1 MIFHR
6 GAEVYSPEK
15 FIHINTKDNIGR
27 VFRIWKIFYL
37 YKTKGIFWFS
47 FFGKWGV
54 HGKNLKVHEP
64 LFSERNK
71 LIKRLKIGSWIFKTL
86 K

>member
-27 VFRIWKIFYL
+27 VFRIWKIFYF
-37 YKTKGIFWFS
+37 IQ
-47 FFGKWGV
+47 
-54 HGKNLKVHEP
+54 N
-64 LFSERNK
+64 
-71 LIKRLKIGSWIFKTL
+71 
-86 K
+86 